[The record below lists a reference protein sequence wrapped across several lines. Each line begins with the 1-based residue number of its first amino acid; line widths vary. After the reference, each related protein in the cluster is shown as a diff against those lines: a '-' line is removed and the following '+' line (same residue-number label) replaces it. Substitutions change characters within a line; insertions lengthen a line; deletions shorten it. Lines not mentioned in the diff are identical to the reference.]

1 MSGKFS
7 FEVKDA
13 GSEVTIN
20 FTGIIDEDVDFSQIK
35 VEKKNA
41 YVFNFDGVKGINSC
55 GIREWVKFSESFDPA
70 TKLVYKNCTQIIIE
84 QINMVAGFFRT
95 GSQVLNFYAPYFC
108 EKCDEER
115 KILIDAGKVLSNEA
129 PGMKCPDCSGDMEFD
144 ALEEQ
149 YFRFLKMTA

>member
-13 GSEVTIN
+13 GAEVTIN

-35 VEKKNA
+35 VEKKAA

-70 TKLVYKNCTQIIIE
+70 TKLGYQNCTQLII
-84 QINMVAGFFRT
+84 
-95 GSQVLNFYAPYFC
+95 
-108 EKCDEER
+108 
-115 KILIDAGKVLSNEA
+115 
-129 PGMKCPDCSGDMEFD
+129 
-144 ALEEQ
+144 
-149 YFRFLKMTA
+149 